1 MRASYTHVYMHTHES
16 KCMRQHDP
24 FDSTSRRIEFNE
36 TWSLFVLR
44 KNPEY
49 LFKVHYKLLL
59 LQSIL

>member
-1 MRASYTHVYMHTHES
+1 
-16 KCMRQHDP
+16 MRQHDP